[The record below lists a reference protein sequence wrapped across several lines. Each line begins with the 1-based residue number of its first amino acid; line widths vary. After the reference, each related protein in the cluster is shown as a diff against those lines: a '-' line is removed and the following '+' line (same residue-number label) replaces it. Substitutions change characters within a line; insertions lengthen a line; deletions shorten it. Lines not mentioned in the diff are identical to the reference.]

1 MGAREDFENAV
12 RRGDFLGAAEA
23 WVIEP
28 PEPGASLKAFQSK
41 LDSSLEGRTVTI
53 GQTLRVES
61 GEYQYLGDQGANGAR
76 LAFLADQASL
86 DQIEYFHNAAE
97 LRDHFKGPT
106 AWPPMPMSDREAIVA
121 FFAISEREAAEKSR
135 VGEKVVES
143 APQVS
148 QAHVTSAPV
157 LDPIT
162 SLKKLLSDRNNDAE
176 FVAMGMQVAEE
187 YIKNDRVHVGSLV
200 KFGTAPYLHEPENT
214 GSFYITLRE
223 VNGHEETV
231 WGKELQGAL
240 QASGVEA
247 GEDFMLAHQGTTHVT
262 VKVKERDSSGRFTGS
277 MVDAPA
283 TRNGWTA
290 VSLEELLRGT
300 LERIETRGFGQEP
313 ATALGVSD
321 AIAEAP
327 PPVLDELG
335 VKEPENSKAA
345 TEEQAEVTAGEQA
358 VQDTIQPARLHKSA
372 VDAISRASKPVDDS
386 ISQAGASASGKTQDG
401 KAESQPAVPGPK
413 TLLNGRFVLRD
424 RGEYFRVADGVES
437 KRIAL
442 VDEVSKIRFVDKQMD
457 TFQAAIE
464 LAKHKQWEAILV
476 TGSEKFRAEAWHHA
490 RMAGL
495 EVIGYEPSE
504 QDLAT
509 LKQAQEKG
517 VARSETAAATKDP
530 QLEEATS
537 KLLAD
542 GYGVK
547 PATVETGRHV
557 GKVLHETD
565 KHFVQDIGRQV
576 ATVHDKANFD
586 RSALKSA
593 LEKGGTIKIQY
604 DNGKGSIDAGKD
616 RSKERGR

>member
-41 LDSSLEGRTVTI
+41 LDSSLAGRTVAI
-53 GQTLRVES
+53 GETLLSEA

-76 LAFLADQASL
+76 LGFIAHDASL
-86 DQIEYFHNAAE
+86 DQIEYIHNAAE
-97 LRDHFKGPT
+97 LHVHFEGQL
-106 AWPPMPMSDREAIVA
+106 MPVADREAVVA
-121 FFAISEREAAEKSR
+121 FFAMSERAAAEKSR
-135 VGEKVVES
+135 AGEVVAES
-143 APQVS
+143 VPQAPQVP
-148 QAHVTSAPV
+148 AATLPA

-162 SLKKLLSDRNNDAE
+162 SLKRLLSDRNNDAD
-176 FVAMGMQVAEE
+176 FVATGMQVAEE
-187 YIKNDRVHVGSLV
+187 YIKNARVHVGALV
-200 KFGTAPYLHEPENT
+200 KFGAAPYLHDPENT

-223 VNGHEETV
+223 ENGREDTV
-231 WGKELQGAL
+231 WGKELQEAL
-240 QASGVEA
+240 QASGVEV
-247 GEDFMLAHQGTTHVT
+247 GGDFMLAHQGTKQVT
-262 VKVKERDSSGRFTGS
+262 VKVKERDSSGKPTGN
-277 MVDAPA
+277 MIDAPA
-283 TRNGWTA
+283 TRNSWAA
-290 VSLEELLRGT
+290 VSLEELLGAT
-300 LERIETRGFGQEP
+300 LERIAARGLEQESAP
-313 ATALGVSD
+313 AQGISD
-321 AIAEAP
+321 AIADAPAPATDAPGIEEA
-327 PPVLDELG
+327 EG
-335 VKEPENSKAA
+335 SNAE
-345 TEEQAEVTAGEQA
+345 TQEQAEVPEEEQA
-358 VQDTIQPARLHKSA
+358 TQDTIQPAQLDKNGA
-372 VDAISRASKPVDDS
+372 DTFSRASKPVDDS
-386 ISQAGASASGKTQDG
+386 ISQANASESSKKQDG
-401 KAESQPAVPGPK
+401 TAASQPVVLGPK

-442 VDEVSKIRFVDKQMD
+442 VDEISKIRFVDKQMD

-476 TGSEKFRAEAWHHA
+476 TGSEKFRSEAWHHA

-504 QDLAT
+504 RDLAT

-565 KHFVQDIGRQV
+565 KHFVQDVGRKV
-576 ATVHDKANFD
+576 ATVHEKAHFD

-616 RSKERGR
+616 RSKERSR

>member
-28 PEPGASLKAFQSK
+28 PEPGASLKAFQTK
-41 LDSSLEGRTVTI
+41 LESSLEGRTVAI
-53 GQTLRVES
+53 GETLLVEV

-76 LAFLADQASL
+76 LGFIAHDASL
-86 DQIEYFHNAAE
+86 DQIEYIHNAAE
-97 LRDHFKGPT
+97 LHVHFEGQL
-106 AWPPMPMSDREAIVA
+106 MPVADREAVVA
-121 FFAISEREAAEKSR
+121 FFAMSERAAAEKSR
-135 VGEKVVES
+135 VGEKVAEQVPQ
-143 APQVS
+143 APQV
-148 QAHVTSAPV
+148 AVAALPA

-162 SLKKLLSDRNNDAE
+162 SLKKLLSDRNNDAD
-176 FVAMGMQVAEE
+176 FVATGMQVAQE
-187 YIKNDRVHVGSLV
+187 YIKNDRVHVGALV
-200 KFGTAPYLHEPENT
+200 KFGAAPYLHDPENT

-223 VNGHEETV
+223 ANGREDTV
-231 WGKELQGAL
+231 WGKELQEAL
-240 QASGVEA
+240 QASGVEVG
-247 GEDFMLAHQGTTHVT
+247 GEFMLAHQGTKQVT
-262 VKVKERDSSGRFTGS
+262 VKVKERDSEGKLTGN

-283 TRNGWTA
+283 TRNSWAA
-290 VSLEELLRGT
+290 VSLEELLGAT
-300 LERIETRGFGQEP
+300 LERIETRSLEQEP
-313 ATALGVSD
+313 AAAQGISD

-327 PPVLDELG
+327 PVTDAPG
-335 VKEPENSKAA
+335 VEEPEGSKAE
-345 TEEQAEVTAGEQA
+345 TQEQAEVPAEEQA
-358 VQDTIQPARLHKSA
+358 AQDTIQPAQLQKNGA
-372 VDAISRASKPVDDS
+372 DAISRASKPVDDS
-386 ISQAGASASGKTQDG
+386 ISQAGAPASSKTQG
-401 KAESQPAVPGPK
+401 GEAASQPAVPGPK

-424 RGEYFRVADGVES
+424 RGEYFRVADGIES

-517 VARSETAAATKDP
+517 VARGETAAATKDP

-557 GKVLHETD
+557 GKVIHETD
-565 KHFVQDIGRQV
+565 KHFVQDVGRKV

-616 RSKERGR
+616 RSRERGR